1 MYDIRQFKPTLY
13 VLILMGMCG
22 FALASLSPGTFIL
35 SAGFVL
41 LHAWLDKTGRFRP
54 LPRLIANLLT
64 IAALLFV
71 TNQVLYSGITPVI
84 VIGQFLVL
92 LQIVKLYE
100 HRGNRDYAQLLVLSL
115 LLMVA
120 AAINTAS
127 LLFGVLLILYLF
139 LSLYCCLLFHLKS
152 ESDSAAAAIASPL
165 VKVNPAMLRQDQRFL
180 TRSMRRLTAL
190 VAAVS
195 ILMAIVVFLTF
206 PRGTGAGMLGQLQF
220 RPAQALTGFSEQMS
234 FQQVARITQNQ
245 EIIAYVQLWKNNT
258 LVQGTDTL
266 LLRGITLDVYGGNNG
281 FEGIAAWQWS
291 RSPTDERMVDLEP
304 LRKTVLGPAPGNDL
318 YRQAVKLLPT
328 GTNVL
333 FSLPGI
339 VAISSREPAHLRYS
353 PGDLVLQT
361 RDPIYNTIEYEA
373 ISTGIVPATA
383 KSSGRRQP
391 SQRRRWMDQS
401 DFAHAPTHSSIDPR
415 IAQMARRAEVCGSD
429 AQGSLADQ
437 RKGPAPD
444 PLDARIASNIEQ
456 YLQKNYA
463 YTLDLTDARKVLD
476 KDPMVA
482 FLYDFKKGHCEYFAG
497 AMTLMCQSLGMEAR
511 VVLGFKVT
519 PDSYNNY
526 GDYYIVRQSH
536 AHAWVE
542 VLTPEGWKS
551 FDPTS
556 GNNIDDPHQAG
567 LWQKMRHLF
576 NFMEYKW
583 ADSVVAYD
591 TESRQNLITQVNTR
605 LDQSAVNGSQ
615 YVSQINQWISRNVYF
630 LSSGA
635 LTILVGGM
643 TLAIVLAIGWY
654 FWERWKIRRRAHRIG
669 IESLPASDRAR
680 LARQLGFYDDLL
692 RLLERHQIIR
702 PAHLTPREF
711 SGRLAF
717 LPSDVYTNIRR
728 LTRLYYRI
736 RYGNLQLPSARQRR
750 LSVIISRLGGSMAS
764 AHSPT
769 NPGNLP

>member
-1 MYDIRQFKPTLY
+1 MYDIRQFKPMLY
-13 VLILMGMCG
+13 LLILMGMCG

-35 SAGFVL
+35 STGFVL

-64 IAALLFV
+64 VAALVLV
-71 TNQVLYSGITPVI
+71 VNQMLYSGITPVI
-84 VIGQFLVL
+84 VIGQFLVI

-127 LLFGVLLILYLF
+127 LMFGVLLIIYLF
-139 LSLYCCLLFHLKS
+139 LSLYCCLLFHLKVES
-152 ESDSAAAAIASPL
+152 ESAAAIAAPQ
-165 VKVNPAMLRQDQRFL
+165 VKILPAMLRQDQRFL

-190 VAAVS
+190 VAGVS
-195 ILMAIVVFLTF
+195 IIMAIVVFLTF
-206 PRGTGAGMLGQLQF
+206 PRGTGGGMLGQFQF
-220 RPAQALTGFSEQMS
+220 RQTQTLTGFSDQMS

-245 EIIAYVQLWKNNT
+245 EIVAYVQLWKNDT
-258 LVQGTDTL
+258 LIRGTEPL
-266 LLRGITLDVYGGNNG
+266 LLRGITLDVYGGNDG
-281 FEGIAAWQWS
+281 FEGSSAWQWS
-291 RSPTDERMVDLEP
+291 RSRTDERLIDLEP
-304 LRKTVLGPAPGNDL
+304 QRKIILGPAPGRDL
-318 YRQAVKLLPT
+318 YRQSVKLLPT

-333 FSLPGI
+333 FTLPGV
-339 VAISSREPAHLRYS
+339 VAISSRETVHLRYS
-353 PGDLVLQT
+353 PRDLVLQT
-361 RDPIYNTIEYEA
+361 NDPIYGTMEYEA
-373 ISTGIVPATA
+373 LSTGIVPE
-383 KSSGRRQP
+383 SGNSTDRPRP
-391 SQRRRWMDQS
+391 AQRKRWL
-401 DFAHAPTHSSIDPR
+401 APPEPAPEPYTSSIDPR
-415 IAQMARRAEVCGSD
+415 IAQMARRPEVSGENARGKLVDQRTGPSPDPMD
-429 AQGSLADQ
+429 AQ
-437 RKGPAPD
+437 
-444 PLDARIASNIEQ
+444 IAYHIEQ
-456 YLQKNYA
+456 YLQHNYA
-463 YTLDLTDARKVLD
+463 YTLDLTDARRVMD

-497 AMTLMCQSLGMEAR
+497 AMTLMCQSLGMKAR
-511 VVLGFKVT
+511 VVLGFKVP
-519 PDSYNNY
+519 PDSYNGY
-526 GDYYIVRQSH
+526 GDYYIVRQSS

-542 VLTPEGWKS
+542 VLTPEGWRS

-556 GNNIDDPHQAG
+556 DAGAAAAHEAG

-591 TESRQNLITQVNTR
+591 TETRQNLITQVNTR

-615 YVSQINQWISRNVYF
+615 YVGRFNRWLSRNVYS

-643 TLAIVLAIGWY
+643 ALAIFLAIGWY
-654 FWERWKIRRRAHRIG
+654 AWERWKIRRRAQRIG

-692 RLLERHQIIR
+692 RLLERHQITR

-711 SGRLAF
+711 NDQLAW
-717 LPSDVYTNIRR
+717 LPSDVYSTIRR

-736 RYGNLQLPSARQRR
+736 RYGDLRLAPAQQRR
-750 LSVIISRLGGSMAS
+750 LSIIISRLGGSMAS
-764 AHSPT
+764 SHSTFKPD
-769 NPGNLP
+769 NLP

>member
-1 MYDIRQFKPTLY
+1 MYDIRQFKPMLY
-13 VLILMGMCG
+13 LLILMGMCG

-35 SAGFVL
+35 SVGFVL

-71 TNQVLYSGITPVI
+71 VNQVIYSGITPVI
-84 VIGQFLVL
+84 VIGQFLVI

-120 AAINTAS
+120 SAINTAS
-127 LLFGVLLILYLF
+127 LMFGVLLIIYLF
-139 LSLYCCLLFHLKS
+139 LSLYCCLLFHLKVES
-152 ESDSAAAAIASPL
+152 EGAAAAIAAPQI
-165 VKVNPAMLRQDQRFL
+165 KVLPAMLRQDQRFL

-190 VAAVS
+190 VAVVS
-195 ILMAIVVFLTF
+195 IVMAVVVFLTF
-206 PRGTGAGMLGQLQF
+206 PRGTGAGMLGQIQF
-220 RPAQALTGFSEQMS
+220 RPDQALTGFSDQMS

-245 EIIAYVQLWKNNT
+245 EIIAYVQLWKNNV
-258 LVQGTDTL
+258 LVRGNEPL
-266 LLRGITLDVYGGNNG
+266 LLRGITLDVYGGNDG
-281 FEGIAAWQWS
+281 FEGISAWQWS
-291 RSPTDERMVDLEP
+291 RTPTDERMIDLEP
-304 LRKTVLGPAPGNDL
+304 QGKTILGAAPGADL
-318 YRQAVKLLPT
+318 YRQNIKLLPT

-333 FSLPGI
+333 FSIPGI
-339 VAISSREPAHLRYS
+339 VALSSKGPLHLRYS
-353 PGDLVLQT
+353 PADLVVQT
-361 RDPIYNTIEYEA
+361 RDPIYGVIEYEA
-373 ISTGIVPATA
+373 LSTGIVPVVE
-383 KSSGRRQP
+383 KSASHSRPTRRK
-391 SQRRRWMDQS
+391 RWLDPPDM
-401 DFAHAPTHSSIDPR
+401 PEVPLVSSIDPR
-415 IAQMARRAEVCGSD
+415 IAQMARRPEVSGVNK
-429 AQGSLADQ
+429 QGNLADQ
-437 RKGPAPD
+437 RKGPSPD
-444 PLDARIASNIEQ
+444 PLDPLIAYNIEQ

-463 YTLDLTDARKVLD
+463 YTLDLTDARRVLD
-476 KDPMVA
+476 KDPLVA

-511 VVLGFKVT
+511 VVLGFKVPT
-519 PDSYNNY
+519 DSYNAY
-526 GDYYIVRQSH
+526 GDYYIVRQSY

-542 VLTPEGWKS
+542 VLTSEGWMS

-556 GNNIDDPHQAG
+556 GNGDDAVHQAS

-591 TESRQNLITQVNTR
+591 TESRQNLISQVNTR

-615 YVSQINQWISRNVYF
+615 YFSDFNQWLSRNVYS

-643 TLAIVLAIGWY
+643 ALAIFLAIGWY
-654 FWERWKIRRRAHRIG
+654 FWERWKIRRREQRIG

-702 PAHLTPREF
+702 PPHLTPREF
-711 SGRLAF
+711 NDRLAY
-717 LPSDVYTNIRR
+717 LPSDVYSTIRR
-728 LTRLYYRI
+728 LTKLYYRI
-736 RYGNLQLPSARQRR
+736 RYGDLRLPPAQQRR
-750 LSVIISRLGGSMAS
+750 LSIIISRLGSEMAS
-764 AHSPT
+764 SHSNL
-769 NPGNLP
+769 NPNNPQ